1 MTPMS
6 PEDFSRLLDT
16 HGADPERWPEAQR
29 AAARALCEVSTAAR
43 GQWMAAK
50 RLDALLASGKAPPP
64 DPARQARIVAGAMAR
79 LRARAEP
86 LLDWRWLFPHPV
98 GAAFAASLVAGW
110 LVGVQ
115 LGDGALP
122 PPLLADLRFEDL
134 FQ

>member
-1 MTPMS
+1 MTPMN
-6 PEDFSRLLDT
+6 PEEFSRLLDT

-29 AAARALCEVSTAAR
+29 AAARALSEASPAVRA
-43 GQWMAAK
+43 QWMAAK
-50 RLDALLASGKAPPP
+50 RLDALLAAGRAPQPE
-64 DPARQARIVAGAMAR
+64 PARQARIVTGAMAR
-79 LRARAEP
+79 LRARTEP
-86 LLDWRWLFPHPV
+86 LLDWRWLFPRPI

-122 PPLLADLRFEDL
+122 HPLLADLRFEDL

>member
-29 AAARALCEVSTAAR
+29 AAAQALCEVSTAAR

-50 RLDALLASGKAPPP
+50 RLDVLLAAGRAPPP

-86 LLDWRWLFPHPV
+86 LLDWRWLFPRPI
-98 GAAFAASLVAGW
+98 GAAFAASLVVGW
-110 LVGVQ
+110 LVGV
-115 LGDGALP
+115 GWGESALP
-122 PPLLADLRFEDL
+122 LPLLADLHFEDL

>member
-1 MTPMS
+1 MTPMN
-6 PEDFSRLLDT
+6 PEEFSRLLDT
-16 HGADPERWPEAQR
+16 HGADLERWPEAQR
-29 AAARALCEVSTAAR
+29 AAARALFEASPAAR
-43 GQWMAAK
+43 AQWMAAR
-50 RLDALLASGKAPPP
+50 RLDALLAAGRAPPP

-86 LLDWRWLFPHPV
+86 LLDWRWLFPRPI

-122 PPLLADLRFEDL
+122 HPLLADLRFEDL

>member
-1 MTPMS
+1 MTPID
-6 PEDFSRLLDT
+6 PEDFFRLLDT

-29 AAARALCEVSTAAR
+29 AAALALCEGSIAAPR
-43 GQWMAAK
+43 QWMAAR
-50 RLDALLASGKAPPP
+50 RLDGLLAAGRAPLP

-86 LLDWRWLFPHPV
+86 LLDWRWLFPRPI

-110 LVGVQ
+110 LVGVEMS
-115 LGDGALP
+115 DGALP
-122 PPLLADLRFEDL
+122 HHLLADLRFEDL